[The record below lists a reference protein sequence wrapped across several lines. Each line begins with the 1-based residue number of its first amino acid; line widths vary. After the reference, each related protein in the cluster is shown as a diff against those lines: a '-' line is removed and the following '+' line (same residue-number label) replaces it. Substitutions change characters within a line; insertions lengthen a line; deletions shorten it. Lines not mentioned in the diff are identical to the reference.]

1 MPIAHAPRSH
11 IFKVATFSV
20 FVLFVFNGFMVALAF
35 APVVVPI
42 TLFESL
48 RSGYFVLV
56 GFVAALAVSIALGLP
71 FGLVFPRSTMNWSLL
86 CSVLVAGIILFLSA
100 FWHVRAIFGYFV
112 GAILRRQSIC
122 PNVYVNSLWSSQ
134 SASRVWHL
142 TRRSRPD
149 ACLHAP
155 LSSDVSSHGT
165 RRDRSIFLLDT
176 LHSAISVGG
185 LMGAGH
191 S

>member
-20 FVLFVFNGFMVALAF
+20 FVLFVFNGFMVALAC

-100 FWHVRAIFGYFV
+100 FGTSEQSSDISWVRY
-112 GAILRRQSIC
+112 
-122 PNVYVNSLWSSQ
+122 
-134 SASRVWHL
+134 
-142 TRRSRPD
+142 
-149 ACLHAP
+149 
-155 LSSDVSSHGT
+155 SDVSQFVLMFTLTACGAARV
-165 RRDRSIFLLDT
+165 RRVYGI
-176 LHSAISVGG
+176 
-185 LMGAGH
+185 
-191 S
+191 